1 MAVSFVK
8 VCYLGAPAR
17 RLNYIWSGK
26 KANGRQC
33 LKQLAF
39 VENEAK
45 PSSDKLLNRF
55 AFKK

>member
-26 KANGRQC
+26 KANGAQRV
-33 LKQLAF
+33 KQLSF
-39 VENEAK
+39 VENK
-45 PSSDKLLNRF
+45 RSTMTR
-55 AFKK
+55 